1 MKTVSHSASSTSAS
15 ATSPPKRWLLPAL
28 AVGAVAFIGLA
39 VLERSRPLP
48 QLRHSAGQVQA
59 PLQIAPTGGEAER
72 VVVPRKLSWRVVKAI
87 GHDRSA
93 FLQGLL
99 WDSGGFYESTGMQ
112 GRSSLRRLG
121 ADGRV
126 LRNIA
131 LPPQVFGEGLAAW
144 KDSLIQISWKDGRA
158 WKWDKATLAS
168 RGEWRYKGEGW
179 GITSDGRELIMSD
192 GSDTLAFRDPNTF
205 QVRRS
210 LRVTANGQPLRN
222 LNELEFIG
230 GRVWAN
236 VWQTDNIAL
245 IDPKSGVATAYLD
258 LSGILP
264 ANARNGTED
273 VLNGIAYDPATRRI
287 WVSGKQWPRIFQI
300 EVEGQA

>member
-1 MKTVSHSASSTSAS
+1 MKTASRSAP
-15 ATSPPKRWLLPAL
+15 TSPAAPRRWMLPAL
-28 AVGAVAFIGLA
+28 VAGAVGLAGLA
-39 VLERSRPLP
+39 ALERSRPLP
-48 QLRHSAGQVQA
+48 PLSGSAQGIQA
-59 PLQIAPTGGEAER
+59 PSLQAPPQVAPTAQPER
-72 VVVPRKLSWRVVKAI
+72 ASAPRKLSWRVVKTIA
-87 GHDRSA
+87 HDRGA

-99 WDSGGFYESTGMQ
+99 WDSGGFYESTGLE
-112 GRSSLRRLG
+112 GRSSLRRLA

-126 LRNIA
+126 LRNIP
-131 LPPQVFGEGLAAW
+131 LPPQVFGEGLTAW

-168 RGEWRYKGEGW
+168 RGEWRYEGEGW
-179 GITSDGRELIMSD
+179 GITSDGRELIMSN

-205 QVRRS
+205 QMRRS
-210 LRVTANGQPLRN
+210 VRVTANGRPVRD

-236 VWQTDNIAL
+236 VWQTDTIVL
-245 IDPKSGVATAYLD
+245 IDPKSGMVSAYLD

-264 ANARNGTED
+264 ASVRNGTED
-273 VLNGIAYDPATRRI
+273 VLNGIAYDPATKRI

-300 EVEGQA
+300 EVEGHS